1 MHHCVGIIASP
12 QKAMHIGLLEGIY
25 FNIVE
30 AILGLPGKFT
40 EVLRKCISTGQKHY
54 ICLFIYVF
62 VLNYEFKNP
71 LNSNRII
78 FYHFQSLM
86 TKTEFCV
93 ENCLLV

>member
-40 EVLRKCISTGQKHY
+40 QRFLESAEVLDKNTTFV
-54 ICLFIYVF
+54 CLFMF
-62 VLNYEFKNP
+62 LF
-71 LNSNRII
+71 
-78 FYHFQSLM
+78 
-86 TKTEFCV
+86 
-93 ENCLLV
+93 